1 MLLNTNNLAT
11 LAAESKGEQKGR
23 HLIETVHATW
33 ENQPLALFCLCIR
46 IYNGAMFQLRCTVRN
61 CQQLL
66 EQRER
71 DLVCRAGHHFDQA
84 KQGYWNL
91 LQPQD
96 KKSKNPGDSEDA
108 VLARHRWLQ
117 TGHTTSLIE
126 TLRPWLAANGT
137 ETNQRTLDLGCGE
150 GSFGPALFPGEADS
164 YCGIDLS
171 RRAIKL
177 AARGWPA
184 ATWVLANA
192 DRVLPAADQS
202 VQRVISLFGRRPVSE
217 IHRVLVPGGICVVA
231 VPGEDDLIELRQQ
244 VQQAGH
250 RRSRWE
256 MIANDMS
263 QAGVEVVDQKH
274 WHSHVKLEPD
284 AIADAL
290 AMTYRAVRYSQKSR
304 LDAVQAM
311 NVTLAADLLLLRR
324 N

>member
-1 MLLNTNNLAT
+1 
-11 LAAESKGEQKGR
+11 
-23 HLIETVHATW
+23 
-33 ENQPLALFCLCIR
+33 
-46 IYNGAMFQLRCTVRN
+46 MFQLRCTVRG
-61 CQQLL
+61 CQEVL
-66 EQRER
+66 ELHER
-71 DLVCRAGHHFDQA
+71 ALVCRGNHHFDQA

-96 KKSKNPGDSEDA
+96 RKSKNPGDSEDA
-108 VLARHRWLQ
+108 VMARHRWLQ
-117 TGHTTSLIE
+117 RGHATSLIE
-126 TLRPWLAANGT
+126 TLGPWLALTGT
-137 ETNQRTLDLGCGE
+137 EANRRTLDLGCGE
-150 GSFGPALFPGEADS
+150 GSFGPALFFDEADS

-171 RRAIKL
+171 KRAIKL
-177 AARGWPA
+177 AARGWPD

-202 VQRVISLFGRRPVSE
+202 VRRVISFFGRRPVSE

-231 VPGEDDLIELRQQ
+231 VPGEDDLIELREQ

-256 MIANDMS
+256 AIADEMS
-263 QAGVEVVDQKH
+263 DAGLEVVEQKH
-274 WHSHVKLEPD
+274 WHSNVLLQPD

-290 AMTYRAVRYSQKSR
+290 AMTYRAVRHSQKSR

-324 N
+324 K